1 MGKDSH
7 ESLFTAAKQV
17 YTHIKKDADLMNKVS
32 DIKSGYKR
40 HGEWNE
46 SLTNQ
51 KVALEEKIT
60 DIIYMN
66 YSRTTPAGID
76 GLNIIEQKKFL
87 ADFKQYRSE
96 NKNIEVKVQGK
107 NDNKFSSLTDDELLD
122 GSAYRILPKNY
133 RERYN
138 SRSMLM
144 SRLTVNVKKEYFAD
158 LAKALM
164 QLYENDPNKKVMQ
177 AKIMGPKKLGRMT
190 DQAVIYFSEA
200 SLQSATEISQQ
211 LKALLPADAMIEHVP
226 MGMYRVDKGFSY
238 SETLEG
244 QSSSHGESRAEMIAK
259 GIVSSLISDKPLELS
274 LTKVLRVHGYD
285 AEQPALLSQSVKE
298 TYFDIS
304 ITGSGTNSGNHF
316 SPDIEK
322 FKQDPIEFARNYNI
336 NTKVLNSIL
345 QIPAEGKILFNKNF
359 GKGYQ
364 VEYVDSTDEQHQRY
378 IIDCY
383 LLDSKARNKES
394 KYVEYVDI
402 PKDHPE
408 KDFLFTGLLRGE
420 SIVVIVLDSEH
431 YRIYRDNRAD
441 ASLLYDDVVMAVD
454 ARDYILPEKNISKA
468 NAFMHFNG
476 NEWKLIV
483 QPQRNRISLSAED
496 NIVKVQKAGDYNLS
510 DRTQRFENARDSV
523 HRELKMLAKK
533 VNVKIGDIPSETVFL
548 AESQYSETQPSE
560 LLESHS
566 SLKTWLDIG
575 SQLQQKLDIQIQEL
589 KKNRQIL
596 EESLIGV
603 TDITRKKK
611 IENAIEMNKTII
623 SMQNRQY
630 GELFYHLREVEY
642 SWLWQRIKA
651 NQGMSAVVKIKEF
664 DPNMGINSPYAYH
677 LTINE
682 RYENLIYLHK
692 LTRNIRFK
700 NEFSEGIKQYK
711 EISILDVNDTVPSQ
725 LLKKMYVTNEY
736 TARERGALYRVI
748 QETTYEEYISHV
760 LTQTG
765 KISEFFSEAGSKTNR
780 LIPQDFYLSLVRSES
795 GGRCYPLVRGM
806 SVGLAREGH
815 LGADKLIDK
824 LYIAAAA
831 PDSRDSLLLQDSL
844 KRLHS
849 NVEAV
854 EASFSHGIM
863 DLKKIQS
870 LLGLKSETM
879 MFAINSKSHSMLVGK
894 TVSGEQSTYYFYDP
908 NFGLF
913 SFKNSKRLFS
923 SLNKFFTEKKM
934 ADYYSAYEVE
944 NKPAFELVF
953 INTDEMAKVPIGNYL
968 SVNDLSI
975 DEKLSDLSERGKKV
989 EQLIFKQ
996 KEIIEDTRLKASLTI
1011 LDAQQWGERV
1021 NDATLKLSA
1030 EKHFNGKWI
1039 PLFSSAEQASDNL
1052 YRIKFIHIENP
1063 DLTRWVETTDKT
1075 FIEFHQYSIEQME
1088 LFNRYYRF
1096 EENKIKAQLNEA
1108 DAASVDGLN
1117 VGIAIQSI
1125 IQWVENKNRNEASEK
1140 KNSPNLLLA
1149 LKIHTYMNYSM
1160 MAYGIA
1166 NDMAKINQIIKIG
1179 LKTGR
1184 EITATEMN
1192 SFFSSMAKTANEGL
1206 AVIFSGALVGFDI
1219 YELSNAESDS
1229 ERIIFG
1235 TQLAFDSMSFA
1246 AVSGGIGL
1254 GAAGYAG
1261 AATALG
1267 GASVL
1272 VAGLGI
1278 GFIGLARN
1286 FAIIGEDAKAVG
1298 RYFYALDE
1306 AYKGNG
1312 FNYIPD
1318 QKILIPKFG
1327 AIFSTLDLKHN
1338 QIQFDSQYIYRTS
1351 ERSSGGGRRNYIFW
1365 AGNNPTMVKNRAQ
1378 AINIRQGIGYPLAI
1392 HKLDFFDTDTLML
1405 PVIPKSYI
1413 KYSYNLWPGC
1423 TLRHDSGFDVI
1434 RRLEQ
1439 EDNFDYDFYI
1449 FPSENTITQIFHEYV
1464 DTPIEIILDEKN
1476 RALIVPQLAREWHGK
1491 IEYKIKGN
1499 GGTYKLS
1506 LNSGI
1511 RIKLTDDTKN
1521 NQNSKWII
1529 DASQLENSTVKIQ
1542 NNQFTVGDIQI
1553 DVDVDSVQ
1561 GQIIV
1566 VNKHKEVQR
1575 IDLSSAQ
1582 STILSEDEKLWQG
1595 DAKDLAQHLNHY
1607 AEQHKKHGQF
1617 IVITNHQYNGKDVG
1631 RAFYDVSNQRYIFI
1645 DTLDANKQYAI
1656 LSSVVGDV
1664 AYFYLPTQKQI
1675 WAVDIATGTIS
1686 SEYQFENPN
1695 NRPFE
1700 ILQLWKGYGHIYFSC
1715 RYTDTNEVVNFQI
1728 EQNIIKLIS
1737 LDADSTLLERLA
1749 QTPTQFSAISPQAF
1763 LRNYMLSS
1771 TYKTNGEQ
1779 PVQIE
1784 ADLGSVVAISG
1795 VDSNQALHRYWLR
1808 VADSLLIK
1816 PNLSPSLG
1824 YGETP
1829 TNIRLHQSHWA
1840 IPPDLALMGSLF
1852 DEKGTEIFYFYS
1864 HKNKELYR
1872 QEGPG
1877 QDILNVT
1884 KPTAWFLNT
1893 PYGMQNAAF
1902 WQGNLFISNIDG
1914 VICQIDDKGNYHPS
1928 ALTENWF
1935 KERANWW
1942 RELGDYYCCKTIT
1955 LVGLNKGSAEKIIPA
1970 WSLNG
1975 KVIIAHELSLEN
1987 NIQFLGLDADNSGA
2001 LIFDPTTQKLYRQ
2014 QFATENQLSSAFGQ
2028 GRELLDESALPNVVD
2043 VYPDLQFSNVKMVG
2057 DGVLM
2062 FAKSGEILFVDLLQ
2076 NKDNTTSSHLGSSL
2090 IIRGSDQNDKLSPVV
2105 IQSVKNIVL
2114 SAGNG
2119 QDTYTISK
2127 AVWGHYHSIIIDNN
2141 ALDSLMDT
2149 LILPVSENDE
2159 LVVSQHNDDLF
2170 ITDMKQNTT
2179 LVFRKVFGDQKQ
2191 AHQHLQLRFVDQ
2203 TQDVSLEQFIQN
2215 HSLNLAI
2222 DLAETHIELNNYQHI
2237 EHDVHSSLLSEHVA
2251 GFAKKDGLVM
2261 PGMDSPFLPNVNTH
2275 NVLLSHLS

>member
-7 ESLFTAAKQV
+7 DSLFTAAKQV
-17 YTHIKKDADLMNKVS
+17 YAYVKKNADLMKCVAT
-32 DIKSGYKR
+32 IKLGYQQN
-40 HGEWNE
+40 GAWNE
-46 SLTNQ
+46 SLSNL
-51 KVALEEKIT
+51 KAALEEKIT
-60 DIIYMN
+60 DVTYIN
-66 YSRTTPAGID
+66 YSRTIPSGIE
-76 GLNIIEQKKFL
+76 GLNIIEQKQFL
-87 ADFKQYRSE
+87 ADFKKHFSE
-96 NKNIEVKVQGK
+96 NTHIEVKVQGQ
-107 NDNKFSSLTDDELLD
+107 NDNNFSLLNDDELLD
-122 GSAYRILPKNY
+122 GSAYRVLPKNY

-144 SRLTVNVKKEYFAD
+144 SRLTVNVKKEYFSD

-164 QLYENDPNKKVMQ
+164 QLYENDPHKKVMQ
-177 AKIMGPKKLGRMT
+177 AKIMGPKKLGRIT

-200 SLQSATEISQQ
+200 NLQSATEISQQ
-211 LKALLPADAMIEHVP
+211 LKALLPEDAMIEHVP

-244 QSSSHGESRAEMIAK
+244 QSSSHGESRSEMISK
-259 GIVSSLISDKPLELS
+259 GIVSSLISDKPLEQSLS
-274 LTKVLRVHGYD
+274 KELRIQGYD
-285 AEQPALLSQSVKE
+285 VEQPALLSQSVKE

-304 ITGSGTNSGNHF
+304 ITGGGTNSDNQP
-316 SPDIEK
+316 SIDIEK
-322 FKQDPIEFARNYNI
+322 FKQNPVEFARDYNI
-336 NTKVLNSIL
+336 NTKILNSIL
-345 QIPAEGKILFNKNF
+345 QIPTEGKILFSKNF

-364 VEYVDSTDEQHQRY
+364 VEYVDASDEQNQRY

-383 LLDSKARNKES
+383 LLDSKVRNKES
-394 KYVEYVDI
+394 KRVEYVDI
-402 PKDHPE
+402 PKNHPE
-408 KDFLFTGLLRGE
+408 KAFLFTGLLRGE
-420 SIVVIVLDSEH
+420 SVVVIELDHEN
-431 YRIYRDNRAD
+431 YRVYRDNRAD
-441 ASLLYDDVVMAVD
+441 ASLLYDNVVMAVD
-454 ARDYILPEKNISKA
+454 ARDYTIVEQNISKA
-468 NAFMHFNG
+468 SAFMHFNG
-476 NEWKLIV
+476 DEWKLIV
-483 QPQRNRISLSAED
+483 QPQRNRIALSAEK
-496 NIVKVQKAGDYNLS
+496 NMVRVQKAGDYNLS
-510 DRTQRFENARDSV
+510 DRKLRFENVRERLHS
-523 HRELKMLAKK
+523 ELKMLAKK
-533 VNVKIGDIPSETVFL
+533 ANVKIGDIPNEEVLTSEPLTEPF
-548 AESQYSETQPSE
+548 EK
-560 LLESHS
+560 HS

-575 SQLQQKLDIQIQEL
+575 SQVKQKLDTKIQEL
-589 KKNRQIL
+589 KKNRRLL

-603 TDITRKKK
+603 TDIAEKKK
-611 IENAIEMNKTII
+611 IENAIEMNKTIV
-623 SMQNRQY
+623 SMQNKQY

-642 SWLWQRIKA
+642 SWLWQCIKE
-651 NQGMSAVVKIKEF
+651 NQGMNAVVKIKEF

-692 LTRNIRFK
+692 LTRNMRFK
-700 NEFSEGIKQYK
+700 TEFSKGIKQYK
-711 EISILDVNDTVPSQ
+711 EINIQDVNDKIPSQ

-748 QETTYEEYISHV
+748 QETMYAEYITNV

-765 KISEFFSEAGSKTNR
+765 KISEFFAESGSKTNR

-815 LGADKLIDK
+815 LGADKLIGK
-824 LYIAAAA
+824 LYIAAAN
-831 PDSRDSLLLQDSL
+831 PEGRDALLLQDSL

-863 DLKKIQS
+863 ELKKIQT
-870 LLGLKSETM
+870 LLELKSETM

-923 SLNKFFTEKKM
+923 SLNKFFKEKKM

-944 NKPAFELVF
+944 NKPAFEVVF

-968 SVNDLSI
+968 TVNDLSG
-975 DEKLSDLSERGKKV
+975 EEELSDLRDRGKKV
-989 EQLIFKQ
+989 EALIFKQ

-1011 LDAQQWGERV
+1011 LDAQQWGEKI

-1030 EKHFNGKWI
+1030 EKQLNEKWV
-1039 PLFSSAEQASDNL
+1039 PLFSSVEQTSDNL

-1063 DLTRWVETTDKT
+1063 DLTHWVETMDKT
-1075 FIEFHQYSIEQME
+1075 FMEFHQYSLEQMR
-1088 LFNRYYRF
+1088 LFSKYYRF
-1096 EENKIKAQLNEA
+1096 EEDKIKAQLNEA
-1108 DAASVDGLN
+1108 DANSVDGLN
-1117 VGIAIQSI
+1117 VGIAVQSI
-1125 IQWVENKNRNEASEK
+1125 IQWIENKSRNEASERE
-1140 KNSPNLLLA
+1140 NSPNLLLA
-1149 LKIHTYMNYSM
+1149 LKIHTYVNYSM
-1160 MAYGIA
+1160 MAYGAA
-1166 NDMAKINQIIKIG
+1166 NDMAKINKIIKIG

-1184 EITATEMN
+1184 EITVTEMN

-1219 YELSNAESDS
+1219 YELSNAESDP

-1235 TQLAFDSMSFA
+1235 TQLAFDSASLA
-1246 AVSGGIGL
+1246 AVSGGIGV

-1272 VAGLGI
+1272 VAGIGI

-1298 RYFYALDE
+1298 LYFSKLDS
-1306 AYKGNG
+1306 AYNGNG
-1312 FNYIPD
+1312 YDFMVD
-1318 QKILIPKFG
+1318 KKLLIPKFG
-1327 AIFSTLDLKHN
+1327 AVFNSLNLRTN

-1351 ERSSGGGRRNYIFW
+1351 SSSSGGGRHNYIFW
-1365 AGNNPTMVKNRAQ
+1365 AGNFPTMVKDREQ
-1378 AINIRQGIGYPLAI
+1378 AINIRQGIGYQSAT
-1392 HKLDFFDTDTLML
+1392 HELDFSHAYSVML

-1413 KYSYNLWPGC
+1413 KYNYNLWPGC
-1423 TLRHDSGFDVI
+1423 TSRHDSGFDVI

-1439 EDNFDYDFYI
+1439 KDNFDYDFYI

-1464 DTPIEIILDEKN
+1464 DTPIDVILDEKN
-1476 RALIVPQLAREWHGK
+1476 RTLIVPQLAREWHGK

-1506 LNSGI
+1506 LNHGI
-1511 RIKLTDDTKN
+1511 RIKLTDDVQN

-1529 DASQLENSTVKIQ
+1529 DASQLENSAIKIQ
-1542 NNQFTVGDIQI
+1542 NNQLIVGDIKI

-1566 VNKHKEVQR
+1566 VNKYKEVQK
-1575 IDLSSAQ
+1575 IDLSSSQ

-1595 DAKDLAQHLNHY
+1595 DEKDLEQHLNHY
-1607 AEQHKKHGQF
+1607 AEQHKAHGQF
-1617 IVITNHQYNGKDVG
+1617 IVIANHQYNGKDVG

-1645 DTLDANKQYAI
+1645 DTLDTNKQYAI
-1656 LSSVVGDV
+1656 LSSVVGDI

-1675 WAVDIATGTIS
+1675 WAVDIATGAIS
-1686 SEYQFENPN
+1686 SEYQLENQN

-1700 ILQLWKGYGHIYFSC
+1700 ILQLWKGDGHIFFSC

-1728 EQNIIKLIS
+1728 EKNIIKLIS
-1737 LDADSTLLERLA
+1737 FDADSTLLERLA
-1749 QTPTQFSAISPQAF
+1749 QTPTQFSGISPQTF

-1771 TYKTNGEQ
+1771 TYKTNDKQ
-1779 PVQIE
+1779 AVQIE
-1784 ADLGSVVAISG
+1784 ADLGQVVAISG
-1795 VDSNQALHRYWLR
+1795 VDSNQVLHRYWLR
-1808 VADSLLIK
+1808 VSDSLLIK
-1816 PNLSPSLG
+1816 PNLSSSLG

-1852 DEKGTEIFYFYS
+1852 DDKGTEIFYFYS

-1884 KPTAWFLNT
+1884 KPTAWLLNT
-1893 PYGMQNAAF
+1893 PHGLQNAVF

-1914 VICQIDDKGNYHPS
+1914 VVCQIDDKGKYHPS

-1935 KERANWW
+1935 KDRANWW
-1942 RELGDYYCCKTIT
+1942 KELGDHYCCNTIT
-1955 LVGLNKGSAEKIIPA
+1955 LIGLNKGSTQKVIPA
-1970 WSLNG
+1970 WSING

-1987 NIQFLGLDADNSGA
+1987 NIQLLGLDADNSGA

-2014 QFATENQLSSAFGQ
+2014 PFAMENQLSSAFGQ

-2043 VYPDLQFSNVKMVG
+2043 VYPSLQFSSVKNVG
-2057 DGVLM
+2057 NGLLM
-2062 FAKSGEILFVDLLQ
+2062 FAKSGEILYVDILANENQ
-2076 NKDNTTSSHLGSSL
+2076 SQSTHISSSL
-2090 IIRGSDQNDKLSPVV
+2090 IIRGGKQNDRLSPAI
-2105 IQSVKNIVL
+2105 IQNVENIVL
-2114 SAGNG
+2114 SAGDG
-2119 QDTYTISK
+2119 QDTYRISK
-2127 AVWGHYHSIIIDNN
+2127 EAWAYYHSIIIDNH
-2141 ALDSLMDT
+2141 ALDSQLDT
-2149 LILPVSENDE
+2149 LILPVSESDE
-2159 LVVSQHNDDLF
+2159 LVMSQHDDDLI
-2170 ITDMKQNTT
+2170 ITDMSQNTT
-2179 LVFRKVFGDQKQ
+2179 LVLRQVFGDQKQ
-2191 AHQHLQLRFVDQ
+2191 AHQHLQLRFINQ
-2203 TQDVSLEQFIQN
+2203 TKDVSLEQFIQR
-2215 HSLNLAI
+2215 HSLDLTI
-2222 DLAETHIELNNYQHI
+2222 DLAETHIELKDYQRI
-2237 EHDVHSSLLSEHVA
+2237 ESDVHFSLLSEQAA
-2251 GFAKKDGLVM
+2251 GFAQKDSLGM
-2261 PGMDSPFLPNVNTH
+2261 PRMDTQWLPNMTLH
-2275 NVLLSHLS
+2275 NGLLGHSSQG